1 MKIERSFTFAFKGP
15 GSAKKLFLG
24 GLFSLLFFT
33 VFFAFVVVGYIMLVL
48 CNALEGR
55 DAKLPEWTDFG
66 ARFNEG
72 LQPVLVML
80 AYCSPIVILFIVEI
94 QLAALSTFIGVYLL
108 PVLTIIGLIVSVLL
122 PLALIRCVVNGS
134 FKASFEFG
142 KIFSYIKE
150 NPGTY
155 FTAWGLS
162 IAVTTAAG
170 LASITVLLGAV
181 GLQMAV
187 GGPASYLSGIAALL
201 VFCFTYFVAN
211 IIAVHLY
218 AQAYRASTP
227 FEDDQE
233 GTIRASMAV
242 PPPLR
247 G

>member
-15 GSAKKLFLG
+15 GSAKKLLLG
-24 GLFSLLFFT
+24 GVFSLLFFT
-33 VFFAFVVVGYIMLVL
+33 VFFAFVVVGYTMAVL

-55 DAKLPEWTDFG
+55 DAKLPEWTDLG

-72 LQPVLVML
+72 VQPVLVML

-94 QLAALSTFIGVYLL
+94 QLAALSTFIGEFLL
-108 PVLTIIGLIVSVLL
+108 PVLAIIGLVVSVLL

-134 FKASFEFG
+134 IKAAFELS
-142 KIFSYIKE
+142 KIFSFIKE

-162 IAVTTAAG
+162 IAVTTAAS
-170 LASITVLLGAV
+170 LASIAVLLGAV
-181 GLQMAV
+181 GLQLAV
-187 GGPASYLSGIAALL
+187 GGPASYLGGIITLI
-201 VFCFTYFVAN
+201 VFCFTYFIAN
-211 IIAVHLY
+211 IIVVHLY

-242 PPPLR
+242 PPPLS